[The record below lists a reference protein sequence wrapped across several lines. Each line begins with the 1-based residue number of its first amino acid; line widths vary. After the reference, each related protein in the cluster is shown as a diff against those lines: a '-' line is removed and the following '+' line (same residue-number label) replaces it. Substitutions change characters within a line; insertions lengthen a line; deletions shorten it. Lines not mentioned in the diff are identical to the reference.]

1 MSNTTPSGL
10 ERLLFVCAVAA
21 TIHGTA
27 RADDAWTERLPL
39 QDTYVDS
46 ASSRQNIAYGDS
58 EGIIIGGGREGCL
71 MFDVSDLANV
81 TAAKFRFYL
90 SQCGSTSGA
99 KWPVYFQIM
108 RNDRWNENTLTWNS
122 LPDEFRTMPAAVVAT
137 NDATIAGTV
146 VIPAG
151 STGTWQ
157 EVDLTEAV
165 KAAAARTGRLALHAV
180 TMWDSGEGGDTT
192 PLGLRTTDAADSSL
206 HPKLMFQGATTANP
220 DTLTIVASA
229 DTHVQSGGSANTN
242 FGSKNDAVMVDCNGR
257 REAFIK
263 FDLSNVS
270 APAVDSAVF
279 LLHTYPSTSGDHAY
293 TSDDGIQFELTGK
306 TDWNETTLT
315 WNNAQE
321 QTGTAVNR
329 SWESETPSTAVRGPS
344 SAANRSYTVD
354 VTTLVNQV
362 LAAGGDTLSLH
373 IWRNPSDSKRYF
385 FICPRE
391 YAKEEHR
398 PRLLITPR
406 VDAALTTRKPVQET
420 FVGNGSTSATNTYY
434 NGRWTNIVQ
443 IGCSGSSV
451 QYATM
456 LFDVNGLDDAP
467 FVRFRVKNN
476 NTISGGDGALR
487 VAAWTTGRWNETNF
501 TWNTAKPTFP
511 QPAAITAATPIDG
524 EVASFRLEQN
534 KSAKRYFE
542 ADVTA
547 AARAAAAEG
556 KMLTLGL
563 FSNKA
568 WHNFYKGADAASP
581 AELVFPNPDARF
593 GARVV
598 ASLDMSGEKPALRLT
613 WSPADKSG
621 ATYTVRRRDGE
632 GWASIASGISEA
644 TCLDATAEPKVEY
657 EYEITA
663 TLPNASTASV
673 TKAVTLDAQM
683 TLFACADTF
692 VQNGNKGGTKYGTEA
707 SIVEKYDSNEGTGG
721 VREGLIRFDLSHVP
735 ARISSATLHL
745 TVTGDDED
753 CVSGSRLDVLK
764 YPDREWT
771 DENAPTWNDMF
782 GNQWATP
789 LARGSH
795 PDPVRET
802 EPLLGTYT
810 ISGTDRF
817 TAGKD
822 IAFDISAAVRA
833 ALAANETHLTL
844 HTATWNSNNNW
855 NFGFVTRERAQ
866 GPSLAPR
873 IEFVLK
879 TWVRKGTTIRIR

>member
-1 MSNTTPSGL
+1 MSRITPLGL

-21 TIHGTA
+21 TIHGAA

-46 ASSRQNIAYGDS
+46 AAARQNSAYGTS
-58 EGIIIGGGREGCL
+58 EGIIIGNGREGCL

-81 TAAKFRFYL
+81 TAAKFSFYV
-90 SQCGSTSGA
+90 SQCGTTSGV
-99 KWPVYFQIM
+99 KWPVCFQIM

-122 LPDEFRTMPAAVVAT
+122 LPDEFRTVPAAVVAT

-151 STGTWQ
+151 STGAWQ

-165 KAAAARTGRLALHAV
+165 KAAAARTGRLALHVV

-192 PLGLRTTDAADSSL
+192 PLVFRSKDAADSSL

-220 DTLTIVASA
+220 ATLTIVASA
-229 DTHVQSGGSANTN
+229 DTHVQSKGSANTN
-242 FGSKNDAVMVDCNGR
+242 FGSKNDAVMVDSSGR

-263 FDLSNVS
+263 FDLSNLS

-279 LLHTYPSTSGDHAY
+279 LLHTYPSTSADHAY
-293 TSDDGIQFELTGK
+293 TTDDGIQFELTGK
-306 TDWNETTLT
+306 TDWNEMTLT

-321 QTGTAVNR
+321 QTGTAVDR
-329 SWESETPSTAVRGPS
+329 SWESETPSNAVRGPS
-344 SAANRSYTVD
+344 SAANRSYTMD

-373 IWRNPSDSKRYF
+373 IWRKPTDSKRYF

-391 YAKEEHR
+391 YPKEEHR

-420 FVGNGSTSATNTYY
+420 FISNGSKDKTYY
-434 NGRWTNIVQ
+434 NGQWTNIVQ

-456 LFDVNGLDDAP
+456 LFDVDGLENAP

-476 NTISGGDGALR
+476 NTISADGGALR

-501 TWNTAKPTFP
+501 TWNTASPTFP

-524 EVASFRLEQN
+524 EVASFRLEQD
-534 KSAKRYFE
+534 KSTKRYFE

-568 WHNFYKGADAASP
+568 WPKFYKGADAASP
-581 AELVFPNPDARF
+581 AELVFPDPDARF

-598 ASLDMSGEKPALRLT
+598 ASLDTSGETPALRLT
-613 WSPADKSG
+613 WSPSDLSG

-632 GWASIASGISEA
+632 GWVSIASGISAA
-644 TCLDATAEPKVEY
+644 TCLDATAEPNVEY

-663 TLPNASTASV
+663 TLSDTSTASV
-673 TKAVTLDAQM
+673 TK
-683 TLFACADTF
+683 
-692 VQNGNKGGTKYGTEA
+692 
-707 SIVEKYDSNEGTGG
+707 
-721 VREGLIRFDLSHVP
+721 
-735 ARISSATLHL
+735 
-745 TVTGDDED
+745 
-753 CVSGSRLDVLK
+753 
-764 YPDREWT
+764 
-771 DENAPTWNDMF
+771 
-782 GNQWATP
+782 
-789 LARGSH
+789 
-795 PDPVRET
+795 
-802 EPLLGTYT
+802 
-810 ISGTDRF
+810 
-817 TAGKD
+817 
-822 IAFDISAAVRA
+822 
-833 ALAANETHLTL
+833 
-844 HTATWNSNNNW
+844 
-855 NFGFVTRERAQ
+855 ERQQ
-866 GPSLAPR
+866 GR
-873 IEFVLK
+873 HE
-879 TWVRKGTTIRIR
+879 IRIGGFNRRKVRLQRRFRRRA